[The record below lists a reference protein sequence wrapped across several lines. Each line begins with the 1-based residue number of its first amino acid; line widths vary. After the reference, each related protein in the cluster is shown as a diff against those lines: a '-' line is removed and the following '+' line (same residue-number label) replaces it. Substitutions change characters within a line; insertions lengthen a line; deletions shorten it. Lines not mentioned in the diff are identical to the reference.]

1 MTEQSSY
8 ERARKRVGEIKVRE
22 EERKIRQIMENE
34 GGR

>member
-1 MTEQSSY
+1 MTEQDRY

-22 EERKIRQIMENE
+22 EERKIRAIMEKE